1 VSCSQDRQEAPTLHP
16 PLIWTHSPPLKD
28 GVWVYQ
34 IYHQVERGSYI
45 PKLISAM
52 QVNIAR
58 SRASLAAQKKRHY
71 NMSSTFRASPKP
83 FLLLSCSTLH
93 RASCSSLLYFT
104 SAERKICRL
113 PGRIHL
119 LLPSHTEHSRNKI
132 AYLSRYV
139 EYLHFFAMI
148 VFITVD
154 SENIL
159 KHNDFF
165 NSEKQF

>member
-1 VSCSQDRQEAPTLHP
+1 
-16 PLIWTHSPPLKD
+16 
-28 GVWVYQ
+28 VYQ

-45 PKLISAM
+45 PELISAT
-52 QVNIAR
+52 QVWLKLIAR
-58 SRASLAAQKKRHY
+58 SRASRSSKKRH
-71 NMSSTFRASPKP
+71 NMSSTIRASPKP

-104 SAERKICRL
+104 SAETKMCRL
-113 PGRIHL
+113 PAASTCCCQATR
-119 LLPSHTEHSRNKI
+119 SSRNKI

-139 EYLHFFAMI
+139 ECLHFFAMI

-159 KHNDFF
+159 KHNDFL
-165 NSEKQF
+165 NSEKHS